1 MDQVLHNLP
10 VFYEI
15 TNTIE
20 VVLHISENLEY
31 RQRNNLVAALEEEY
45 GIVSAEFCHFRFHLM
60 LVKYD
65 GNMYS
70 AQDVL
75 ALVKSQDVNARLMAR
90 YNW

>member
-1 MDQVLHNLP
+1 MDQVLQTTPIL
-10 VFYEI
+10 YEV

-20 VVLHISENLEY
+20 VVVHISENLEY
-31 RQRNNLVAALEEEY
+31 RQRNSLVTALEEEY

-65 GNMYS
+65 GNLYS
-70 AQDVL
+70 SEDVL
-75 ALVKSQDVNARLMAR
+75 ARVKSHNINARLMAR